1 MENEQVK
8 ALSIGNAKVL
18 YAIKFA
24 VLFGIAILAP
34 LAQNQLIT
42 GTIVNATLLAA
53 VFVLG
58 LRGAA
63 AIAFFPSIVSLGLG
77 LLPGVMAP
85 MIPFIVMGN
94 LMFAGIFTL
103 LKDKNYW
110 LGSIGGSVLK
120 FVWLFATS
128 QAVISL
134 FIQKPMAAK
143 IAAMMSWPQLFTALS
158 ASALVF
164 FIFYKKTGA
173 K

>member
-1 MENEQVK
+1 MENEQVRS
-8 ALSIGNAKVL
+8 LSITNAKVL
-18 YAIKFA
+18 YAIKFM

-42 GTIVNATLLAA
+42 GTIVNTTLLAA

-58 LRGAA
+58 FRGAA

-103 LKDKNYW
+103 LKNKSYW
-110 LGSIGGSVLK
+110 LGSISASVLK

-128 QAVISL
+128 QVVISL

-143 IAAMMSWPQLFTALS
+143 IAAMMSWPQLFTALA
-158 ASALVF
+158 ASVLVF
-164 FIFYKKTGA
+164 FVFYGKAESK
-173 K
+173 